1 MNSDEVVQKHFD
13 LCVEVH
19 SVLIEEN
26 RILKSSASVPSEE
39 FLQKKEKLLPMLDQ
53 SLEGL
58 KSVQVELISP
68 FGNTK
73 ALIKKAQNKLLQILY
88 LDKENEEILLRN
100 SLGHK
105 SISIHSEVSPTKAKN
120 MFEEN
125 KN

>member
-58 KSVQVELISP
+58 KSVQVELFCLENRQMERMWMWPVRLKMRTRFPQLRI
-68 FGNTK
+68 
-73 ALIKKAQNKLLQILY
+73 AQDQLARLLTP
-88 LDKENEEILLRN
+88 N
-100 SLGHK
+100 
-105 SISIHSEVSPTKAKN
+105 AA
-120 MFEEN
+120 
-125 KN
+125 